1 MDKNELIA
9 LISAVQNG
17 DSDAATVLYDT
28 FQKDLYYHIY
38 KTVNDPHLA
47 EDLLQDAFIEI
58 LQTINN
64 LKEPAAFLSWSKQIA
79 YHKCTAYFK
88 RRKEIL
94 ADENEDGL
102 SVFDTIEEENAEF
115 IPDEALDKDDLKQTI
130 HAIINDLPEDQRS
143 ALLMRYFDEI
153 SVKEIAEIQGV
164 TEGTVKSRLNYGRKS
179 IKQAIENYE
188 KKNNIKLR
196 CVGVVPLLLWLF
208 REFAVSNGISLTANT
223 ASAAYTAGN
232 TASII
237 AEGATVAAKSTAK
250 VAAKA
255 TAKAAV
261 KTTTKLAAEK
271 IIAGIAA
278 ATIITGSVTA
288 ALLLRPETTNE
299 PEPEASYISEP
310 SHTTESEPAPEPVPM
325 VWIGYDSG
333 DDIAFAIKKRFELTI
348 YEMNDTRISGHLKV
362 ERLYNTT
369 HDTDFTGVGIKT
381 DNSIKYTVTFESPII
396 AYGLDKYEINDMQLK
411 YDKTKDRFTFIDIIY
426 NVKLD
431 RVSTEKPNTLF
442 ENERWT
448 GEGKNE
454 FNNSSSKDHQ
464 FELNVY
470 KMTETDISGHLTVSY
485 KGEIEHTSEF
495 TGRGYIDK
503 YNVIHYEILLET
515 ALTKKGLSDTITE
528 DRFWMIYNIEKDT
541 FKINHIFLFNV
552 VMHR

>member
-310 SHTTESEPAPEPVPM
+310 SHTTESEPAPEPAPM
-325 VWIGYDSG
+325 VWIGYIDSG
-333 DDIAFAIKKRFELTI
+333 LGRGKRLELTI
-348 YEMNDTRISGHLKV
+348 YEMNDTSISGHLNV
-362 ERLYNTT
+362 SYIYETIN
-369 HDTDFTGVGIKT
+369 DIDFTGEGNKANDRIVYNI
-381 DNSIKYTVTFESPII
+381 TFETPLVSGIF
-396 AYGLDKYEINDMQLK
+396 E
-411 YDKTKDRFTFIDIIY
+411 YDETEIIY
-426 NVKLD
+426 DILEDQFSFYHLYQTTID
-431 RVSTEKPNTLF
+431 RVSTEKPKTIF
-442 ENERWT
+442 KNERWS
-448 GEGKNE
+448 GEGE
-454 FNNSSSKDHQ
+454 DRFNLAEQTKGHL

-470 KMTETDISGHLTVSY
+470 RMTETDISGHLTVSY
-485 KGEIEHTSEF
+485 NGEIEHTSAF
-495 TGRGYIDK
+495 TGRGYIDE
-503 YNVIHYEILLET
+503 YNIIHYEILLET
-515 ALTKKGLSDTITE
+515 ARTSKDSWKKPRDCFWLT
-528 DRFWMIYNIEKDT
+528 YNIEKET
-541 FKINHIFLFNV
+541 FSIYDVTLYVV

>member
-102 SVFDTIEEENAEF
+102 SVFDTVEEENAEF

-237 AEGATVAAKSTAK
+237 AEGATVAAKSTVK

-255 TAKAAV
+255 TAKAAVKTTAKAAV

-325 VWIGYDSG
+325 VWIGHSDKYSSDWVM
-333 DDIAFAIKKRFELTI
+333 RYELTV
-348 YEMNDTRISGHLKV
+348 YEMDDTNISGHLYV
-362 ERLYNTT
+362 LWEHDPL
-369 HDTDFTGVGIKT
+369 HDTDFKGVGIKRG
-381 DNSIKYTVTFESPII
+381 D
-396 AYGLDKYEINDMQLK
+396 
-411 YDKTKDRFTFIDIIY
+411 DIIY
-426 NVKLD
+426 TITFETTSIYGYDLDELDKIELSYNKLND
-431 RVSTEKPNTLF
+431 KFSFEEFEMNRINTNPKTLF
-442 ENERWT
+442 ENEKWLGDGT
-448 GEGKNE
+448 PVDSGEIPMR
-454 FNNSSSKDHQ
+454 HQ
-464 FELNVY
+464 FVLNVY
-470 KMTETDISGHLTVSY
+470 KMTETDISGHLTISY
-485 KGEIEHTSEF
+485 NGEIEHDCEF
-495 TGRGYIDK
+495 TGYGYLDENNNMD
-503 YNVIHYEILLET
+503 YSILL
-515 ALTKKGLSDTITE
+515 KKFSNDDSVPIEYRDYSGWLC
-528 DRFWMIYNIEKDT
+528 YNIEKDT
-541 FKINHIFLFNV
+541 FNLITTTAYYAEMK
-552 VMHR
+552 R